1 MIDSMSSATTSP
13 IPELDA
19 PTPVA
24 ASLADRV
31 GHLLARAHFMAR
43 DYADE
48 VLAPFGLVIRQFA
61 ALSILDIE
69 GPISQQAL
77 GERLVCDRTTMV
89 ELMDDLERRGLTTRQ
104 RNPSDRR
111 AYAIELSAR
120 GREVLAQADER
131 LTAAEDV
138 LFAPLSA
145 DERGQLRELLQR
157 LLVR

>member
-1 MIDSMSSATTSP
+1 MSSVAASP
-13 IPELDA
+13 IPELTE

-24 ASLADRV
+24 PSLRGRV
-31 GHLLARAHFMAR
+31 GHLLARAHFLAR

-61 ALSILDIE
+61 ALSILEAE

-77 GERLVCDRTTMV
+77 GGRLVCDRTTMV
-89 ELMDDLERRGLTTRQ
+89 ELMDDLERRGLTKRQ

-120 GREVLAQADER
+120 GRQMLAEADKR

-145 DERGQLRELLQR
+145 DERKQLRDLLLR

>member
-1 MIDSMSSATTSP
+1 MPSATTAQ
-13 IPELDA
+13 IPELTQ
-19 PTPVA
+19 PGPVA

-31 GHLLARAHFMAR
+31 GHLLARVHFLAR

-61 ALSILDIE
+61 ALSILAAE
-69 GPISQQAL
+69 GPISQQGL

-89 ELMDDLERRGLTTRQ
+89 ELMDDLERRGLTKRQ

-120 GREVLAQADER
+120 GQRVLRQADER
-131 LTAAEDV
+131 LTAAEDI
-138 LFAPLSA
+138 LFAPLSTA
-145 DERGQLRELLQR
+145 ERAQLRDLLQR